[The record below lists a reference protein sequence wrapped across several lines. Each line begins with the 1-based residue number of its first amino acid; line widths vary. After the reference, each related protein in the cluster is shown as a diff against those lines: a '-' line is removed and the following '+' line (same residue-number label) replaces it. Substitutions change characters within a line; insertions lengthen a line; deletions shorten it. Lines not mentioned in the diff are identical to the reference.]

1 MWCPAHQRRQT
12 KRGAEDQLLMRSWPV
27 QVGQVA
33 VVWVQAL
40 SQWCQAC
47 DPLRRPVR
55 EWALVGPLTCEEGRP
70 VVDALGPVRRAGH
83 QRLVK
88 AVMLARASRALAEE
102 IAGGPLLWSRC
113 TCGLSVGC

>member
-1 MWCPAHQRRQT
+1 MGGKGCVRSSPCQSQPAERHVVPGPPETPDEARR
-12 KRGAEDQLLMRSWPV
+12 RRPAVDEILARPR
-27 QVGQVA
+27 VGQVA

-70 VVDALGPVRRAGH
+70 VVDALGP
-83 QRLVK
+83 
-88 AVMLARASRALAEE
+88 
-102 IAGGPLLWSRC
+102 
-113 TCGLSVGC
+113 